1 MPDLDKMIDAALAEE
16 ERDLLR
22 AIGEES
28 GYLAQA
34 TGIFG
39 GRTGWVNLVVM
50 VTQTAAFLVAVW
62 ATVRFF
68 AATDVLAALHWGL
81 PAATLMVMAL
91 VLKTSLRPVMEAN
104 RVIREVKRLELQLA
118 RMGRRDDG
126 DAV

>member
-1 MPDLDKMIDAALAEE
+1 MRDLDAMIDEALAAE

-22 AIGEES
+22 AIGEEP

-34 TGIFG
+34 TSMFG
-39 GRTGWVNLVVM
+39 GRTGWVNVVVM
-50 VTQTAAFLVAVW
+50 VTQTIAFIIAVW
-62 ATVRFF
+62 AAVRFF
-68 AATDVLAALHWGL
+68 AATDVLDALHWGL

-118 RMGRRDDG
+118 RMGRRDEG
-126 DAV
+126 DAM

>member
-1 MPDLDKMIDAALAEE
+1 MRDLDAMIDEALAAE

-22 AIGEES
+22 AIGEEP

-34 TGIFG
+34 TSMFG
-39 GRTGWVNLVVM
+39 GRTGWVNVVVM
-50 VTQTAAFLVAVW
+50 VTQTIAFLIAVW
-62 ATVRFF
+62 AAVRFF
-68 AATDVLAALHWGL
+68 AATDVLDALHWGL

-118 RMGRRDDG
+118 RMGRQEDG